1 MNKNIKLSS
10 NRSFG
15 LVFFFVFLIISL
27 FPLLSGNNIRVWLL
41 IISLI
46 FLLLGLINSKIL
58 LPLNIIWF
66 RFGIFLGNFISPIV
80 MGVIFFIVIT
90 PISLLLRIL
99 GKDVLNLNKN
109 NKKTYWIKR
118 DTVKSEMKNQF

>member
-1 MNKNIKLSS
+1 
-10 NRSFG
+10 
-15 LVFFFVFLIISL
+15 
-27 FPLLSGNNIRVWLL
+27 
-41 IISLI
+41 
-46 FLLLGLINSKIL
+46 
-58 LPLNIIWF
+58 
-66 RFGIFLGNFISPIV
+66 